1 MRRFPRMPT
10 ASAPDAPPPVNYV
23 LIDDENVPKLD
34 LSAIEGKTVHVI
46 LLLGP
51 KKATLPMEQL
61 LAMTKQVAS
70 TQLIWLENGGDNAL
84 DFALV
89 YYLGRAVQ
97 MHPGASFH
105 IVSRDKDY
113 NSLIKHLKN
122 QDIHIQRHPD
132 ATTLTFGPPRNP
144 VETPVPPKP
153 VPKAAAPSAPKKP
166 NLFEESLKH
175 LRKRGD
181 KNPKN
186 RKKLMSDLKAHLGK
200 DAKDAQVEKIIQIL
214 VKDGHVS
221 FDEKDKATY
230 HLKK

>member
-1 MRRFPRMPT
+1 MQT

-34 LSAIEGKTVHVI
+34 LSSIEGRTVHVI

-51 KKATLPMEQL
+51 GKTKLPVEQM
-61 LAMTKQVAS
+61 LAMMQHAAS
-70 TQLIWLENGGDNAL
+70 AQLIRLEQQGKNAL
-84 DFALV
+84 DFVLAF
-89 YYLGRAVQ
+89 YLGRAVQ
-97 MHPGASFH
+97 MHPGAYFH
-105 IVSRDKDY
+105 LVSKDTDY
-113 NSLIKHLKN
+113 DSLIKHLED
-122 QDIHIQRHPD
+122 QHIRIRKHAD
-132 ATTLTFGPPRNP
+132 ASTLTFGLPRKP
-144 VETPVPPKP
+144 VEAPLPPKP
-153 VPKAAAPSAPKKP
+153 VLKAAAPAAPKKP
-166 NLFEESLKH
+166 DLFEESLKH

-200 DAKDAQVEKIIQIL
+200 DVTDAQVEKVIQKLI
-214 VKDGHVS
+214 KDGHVA